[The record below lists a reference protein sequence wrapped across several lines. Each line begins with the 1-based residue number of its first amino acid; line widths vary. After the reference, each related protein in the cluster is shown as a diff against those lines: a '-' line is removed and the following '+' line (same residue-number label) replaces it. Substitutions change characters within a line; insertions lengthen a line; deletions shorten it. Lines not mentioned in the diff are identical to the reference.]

1 MPQNRENASA
11 MSSNKVVLAINWFL
25 DLFLIGGYIVEYFK
39 GTRSLLFVG
48 SFVLIVLVPILLATA
63 LFIRDK
69 KSQSMKYITL
79 AGYFILYV
87 VAMFTSP
94 RILIYVYFFPI
105 ISMYLL
111 YYNLKL
117 IVYSCIGIA
126 AINIARIVWQ
136 VLFLKMTSLELSTDF
151 TIQFASV
158 FLYGFSIIVTTRLS
172 NKFNSEKIASIEE
185 EKQKQEQILKNVLQ
199 LSSTVEQNAKNVS
212 DIIEKLHHSTADL
225 SEGVLKVEE
234 TSDHTFESVQNQ
246 SELIKSIQTVIEKT
260 SRSSEHMG
268 ELSHQTLE
276 MTREGLKH
284 VKGLSANVQQVNSE
298 SEGVYHT
305 MKDLARNCAE
315 IQDITQI
322 IRGISDQTNLLSLNA
337 SIESARAGEA
347 GKGFAVVAE
356 EIRKLAMQSK
366 TSAEDIG
373 QIIKELINKAEQSV
387 KAFDKLNSSFNDQNL
402 IISGTQDI
410 FTKIIEQT
418 NTLDRLVEEVAE
430 RVNEISA
437 YNANIVKNIEDI
449 SVDCEHTQNIVKKT
463 AEVTQYHRLETSEA
477 LKYTDELKTSSLEF
491 EKYTNG

>member
-1 MPQNRENASA
+1 MSQYQENTTAIHSNR
-11 MSSNKVVLAINWFL
+11 VVLAINWFL

-48 SFVLIVLVPILLATA
+48 SFLLIVLIPILFATA
-63 LFIRDK
+63 LFLRNRR
-69 KSQSMKYITL
+69 SPAMKYITL
-79 AGYFILYV
+79 AGYFILYI

-94 RILIYVYFFPI
+94 RIIIYVYFFPI

-126 AINIARIVWQ
+126 GINIARIVWQ
-136 VLFLKMTSLELSTDF
+136 VVFFKMTTLELSTDF

-172 NKFNSEKIASIEE
+172 NKFNTEKIAFIEE
-185 EKQKQEQILKNVLQ
+185 EKRKQESILKDVLQ
-199 LSSTVEQNAKNVS
+199 LSGVVEKNAKNVS
-212 DIIEKLHHSTADL
+212 DIIEKLHQSTSDL

-234 TSDHTFESVQNQ
+234 TSDHTLESVQNQ
-246 SELIKSIQTVIEKT
+246 SQLIKSIKTVIEKT

-276 MTREGLKH
+276 MTQHGLEQVEVLSSS
-284 VKGLSANVQQVNSE
+284 VKQVNSE

-305 MKDLARNCAE
+305 MKDLAKNCAE
-315 IQDITQI
+315 IEEITQI

-366 TSAEDIG
+366 TSSGDIG
-373 QIIKELINKAEQSV
+373 QIIKELIEKAERSV
-387 KAFDKLNSSFNDQNL
+387 KAFDKLKSSFDDQNR
-402 IISGTQDI
+402 IIFGTGDV

-418 NTLDRLVEEVAE
+418 NTLDHLVEEVAE
-430 RVNEISA
+430 RVNEINA
-437 YNANIVKNIEDI
+437 YNGNIVKNIEEI
-449 SVDCEHTQNIVKKT
+449 AADCENTQNIVKKT
-463 AEVTQYHRLETSEA
+463 AAVTQTHKREASEA
-477 LKYTDELKTSSLEF
+477 LRYTDELKTSSLEF
-491 EKYTNG
+491 EKYTKA